1 MKVIFLKDVK
11 GQGKKGES
19 KEVSDGYAMN
29 FLIKNGFAIKETKG
43 SINVLNKQNA
53 DAKALD
59 EKLTKEAKE
68 LKKKLEKEKVIFL
81 VKSGKDSKMF
91 GTISTKQIRDELQ
104 NKGYTIDKKDII
116 TETINSLGFHNVDI
130 KLYKDVIANIKVEI
144 KSK

>member
-11 GQGKKGES
+11 GQGKKGET

>member
-11 GQGKKGES
+11 GQGKKGET

-68 LKKKLEKEKVIFL
+68 LKKKLEKEKVVFL

>member
-1 MKVIFLKDVK
+1 MEENCIRR
-11 GQGKKGES
+11 
-19 KEVSDGYAMN
+19 
-29 FLIKNGFAIKETKG
+29 IINGVYEKPIYSNLLQEYIPA
-43 SINVLNKQNA
+43 NP
-53 DAKALD
+53 DAVALD